1 MKKQLIEDERKRK
14 VKSAIKS
21 FFLQVKV
28 GCSKDLCF
36 NRWCYKN
43 PLGKIWLTKQFCR
56 KE

>member
-14 VKSAIKS
+14 VKAAIKS

-43 PLGKIWLTKQFCR
+43 PLEKSKL
-56 KE
+56 

>member
-14 VKSAIKS
+14 VKAAIKS

-28 GCSKDLCF
+28 GCTKDLCF